1 MVKYIVPLIRKNN
14 VIKPKYDIKRDKG
27 VKVHF
32 DIPAGV
38 VIVTSEKEIEKL
50 EGKEDVKVVKE

>member
-1 MVKYIVPLIRKNN
+1 MVKYIIPLVKENE
-14 VIKPKYDIKRDKG
+14 VLKPKYDIKRGPG

-38 VIVTSEKEIEKL
+38 VIVTSEKEIKKL

>member
-14 VIKPKYDIKRDKG
+14 VIKLKYEINRG
-27 VKVHF
+27 EGIQVHF

-38 VIVTSEKEIEKL
+38 AIITSNKEIEKL
-50 EGKEDVKVVKE
+50 EGKEDVKVVEE

>member
-14 VIKPKYDIKRDKG
+14 VIKPKYDIKRSEG
-27 VKVHF
+27 VHVHI

-38 VIVTSEKEIEKL
+38 AIITSNKEIEKL
-50 EGKEDVKVVKE
+50 ESKEDVKVVEE

>member
-14 VIKPKYDIKRDKG
+14 VIKLKYDIKRDKG

-38 VIVTSEKEIEKL
+38 VIVTSEKEIKSL
-50 EGKEDVKVVKE
+50 ESKEDVKVVK

>member
-1 MVKYIVPLIRKNN
+1 MVRYIVPLVKENG

-27 VKVHF
+27 VRVQF

-38 VIVTSEKEIEKL
+38 AVVTSEKEIRSL
-50 EGKEDVKVVKE
+50 EGKEDVKVVK